1 MSNSQ
6 LNKSKSGIKN
16 DTEKTLK
23 VSSNIVGDSNDET
36 NFPHKFLL
44 TNTQFSK
51 LCEAFASR
59 SLANIKLSKTQLHK
73 IGQLERLLGRLFGP
87 LQKTGLLLMKHVLKP
102 LPLELIA
109 AASATNAVIQKK
121 KLENDVKKIANSLE
135 QSGLLIKGI
144 SETIKNEAKQQKGGY
159 LGMFLGTLGVS
170 LIGNLLKVKEQKTYK
185 KTKIYM
191 NQKYQNKYL

>member
-1 MSNSQ
+1 MQ
-6 LNKSKSGIKN
+6 LFK
-16 DTEKTLK
+16 
-23 VSSNIVGDSNDET
+23 
-36 NFPHKFLL
+36 
-44 TNTQFSK
+44 
-51 LCEAFASR
+51 
-59 SLANIKLSKTQLHK
+59 
-73 IGQLERLLGRLFGP
+73 
-87 LQKTGLLLMKHVLKP
+87 
-102 LPLELIA
+102 
-109 AASATNAVIQKK
+109 KK

>member
-1 MSNSQ
+1 M
-6 LNKSKSGIKN
+6 
-16 DTEKTLK
+16 
-23 VSSNIVGDSNDET
+23 
-36 NFPHKFLL
+36 
-44 TNTQFSK
+44 
-51 LCEAFASR
+51 
-59 SLANIKLSKTQLHK
+59 
-73 IGQLERLLGRLFGP
+73 
-87 LQKTGLLLMKHVLKP
+87 
-102 LPLELIA
+102 
-109 AASATNAVIQKK
+109 
-121 KLENDVKKIANSLE
+121 ENDVNKIANSLE

>member
-1 MSNSQ
+1 M
-6 LNKSKSGIKN
+6 
-16 DTEKTLK
+16 
-23 VSSNIVGDSNDET
+23 
-36 NFPHKFLL
+36 
-44 TNTQFSK
+44 
-51 LCEAFASR
+51 
-59 SLANIKLSKTQLHK
+59 
-73 IGQLERLLGRLFGP
+73 
-87 LQKTGLLLMKHVLKP
+87 
-102 LPLELIA
+102 
-109 AASATNAVIQKK
+109 
-121 KLENDVKKIANSLE
+121 ENDVKKIANSLE